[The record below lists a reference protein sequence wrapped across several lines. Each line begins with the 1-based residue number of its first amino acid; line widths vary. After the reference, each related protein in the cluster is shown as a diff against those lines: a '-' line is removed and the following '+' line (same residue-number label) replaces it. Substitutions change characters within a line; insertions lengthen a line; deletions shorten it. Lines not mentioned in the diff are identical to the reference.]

1 MRLAAGRCLLS
12 GNPDP
17 NRWLPSRGGG
27 EGGGASAAASVR
39 GGREA
44 AALNCKIDLLTG
56 RCEQRQMESSAARA
70 HLRGA
75 AASILA
81 PL

>member
-1 MRLAAGRCLLS
+1 MRRAAGPLAKRETGSQPLAPLE
-12 GNPDP
+12 G
-17 NRWLPSRGGG
+17 RG

-56 RCEQRQMESSAARA
+56 RCEQRQMESSAVGA

-75 AASILA
+75 AASIPA